1 MSELPA
7 TELLPL
13 PAAGRTFSAGRT
25 VRLGDVDPAGEL
37 RLDAIA
43 RYLQDV
49 ASDDAIDAGLS
60 NALGWVVRRTM
71 IRIDRPLTVGE
82 PLSLVTFCTGTG
94 RSWAERRTTIADQ
107 HGAAVEAVSV
117 WVHVDPDSGRPA
129 RLGHDFAGIY
139 GAAAARADRVVEAAA
154 RECDLE
160 RDWDDAL
167 DVPPHR
173 PRSVRARE
181 QRGPLGGAR
190 TAPSVRGRITSRRR
204 RDRLR
209 RAGRGRHPDE
219 GPQPSQRRC
228 RRASRRCRAVVGGRR
243 SRRHGPSLDAV
254 RAAG

>member
-117 WVHVDPDSGRPA
+117 WVHVDPTAVD
-129 RLGHDFAGIY
+129 RLGSATTSPGST
-139 GAAAARADRVVEAAA
+139 
-154 RECDLE
+154 E
-160 RDWDDAL
+160 RQ
-167 DVPPHR
+167 R
-173 PRSVRARE
+173 PG
-181 QRGPLGGAR
+181 GP
-190 TAPSVRGRITSRRR
+190 
-204 RDRLR
+204 
-209 RAGRGRHPDE
+209 
-219 GPQPSQRRC
+219 C
-228 RRASRRCRAVVGGRR
+228 RRGCR
-243 SRRHGPSLDAV
+243 SRV
-254 RAAG
+254 